1 MLMFPRSRASRSE
14 VPCQS
19 LLTRTGPSRIVG
31 PSRVVVLTHPS
42 QQGPAGSLSRRMAPT
57 FPKGRPTMSTEQQY
71 PDAWTEHQAA
81 TKRTSEEALAK
92 GAEERADIEEDRHR
106 QQELDDA
113 EMGGES

>member
-1 MLMFPRSRASRSE
+1 MLVFPRSRASRSE
-14 VPCQS
+14 LTCQF

-31 PSRVVVLTHPS
+31 PSRVAVLTFPS
-42 QQGPAGSLSRRMAPT
+42 NRAPPDPRLGGWPHLSERA
-57 FPKGRPTMSTEQQY
+57 PTMSTEQQY

-92 GAEERADIEEDRHR
+92 RAEERADIEEDRHR